1 MVLDW
6 FQGVLVCL
14 VGSPISSE
22 SFRLNRSQPGEH
34 LTSVLRRF
42 RDGYWQLDGTL
53 QELIEALNG
62 TQHGKNDFHD
72 QTMCWWFCKFN
83 SEWFCPFENA
93 NPTASSRMMPHWD
106 MKCLGEKYRV
116 SSRQIHINEPVTNT
130 KSGCEECNLTDQR
143 RDAGLDRNTQA
154 TTKYSANASGNIQ
167 IQIHKYNHAN
177 TNTDTNTNTQWQR
190 GSHDRFGN

>member
-1 MVLDW
+1 MH
-6 FQGVLVCL
+6 FGPTQQK
-14 VGSPISSE
+14 
-22 SFRLNRSQPGEH
+22 RQPGD
-34 LTSVLRRF
+34 LTGFTDKWNKVSNINKPSKCASIRRNAGLRTIFTR
-42 RDGYWQLDGTL
+42 
-53 QELIEALNG
+53 
-62 TQHGKNDFHD
+62 
-72 QTMCWWFCKFN
+72 
-83 SEWFCPFENA
+83 
-93 NPTASSRMMPHWD
+93 PTRKPVSTGWTRMPHWD

-177 TNTDTNTNTQWQR
+177 TNTDTNTNTQWR
-190 GSHDRFGN
+190 RRSHDRFGN